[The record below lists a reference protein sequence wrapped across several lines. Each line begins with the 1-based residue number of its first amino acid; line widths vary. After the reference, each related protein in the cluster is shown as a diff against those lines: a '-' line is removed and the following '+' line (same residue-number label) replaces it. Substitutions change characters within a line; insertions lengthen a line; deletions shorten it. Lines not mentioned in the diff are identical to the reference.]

1 LFLQDLKN
9 QGYKVDRLP
18 ADRQEFINELIEHA
32 TNDRSFMNDKL
43 IKNSDGKMTFE
54 EYQDFYQ
61 ILPEKVQKK
70 LEIDWG
76 KAPGEVFKYDD
87 FLLIP
92 GTLNGNIAATSWLWR
107 GS

>member
-1 LFLQDLKN
+1 MSGHNPVNDKSCQDLKN

-61 ILPEKVQKK
+61 ILP
-70 LEIDWG
+70 
-76 KAPGEVFKYDD
+76 
-87 FLLIP
+87 
-92 GTLNGNIAATSWLWR
+92 
-107 GS
+107 GSHSNDPCVPT

>member
-1 LFLQDLKN
+1 
-9 QGYKVDRLP
+9 
-18 ADRQEFINELIEHA
+18 
-32 TNDRSFMNDKL
+32 
-43 IKNSDGKMTFE
+43 MTFE

-92 GTLNGNIAATSWLWR
+92 GTLNGNILLLCSHLVALERILTRFIIHRIVPRHIITLRFIIGCVIFGVLMPWFMWVR
-107 GS
+107 MDH